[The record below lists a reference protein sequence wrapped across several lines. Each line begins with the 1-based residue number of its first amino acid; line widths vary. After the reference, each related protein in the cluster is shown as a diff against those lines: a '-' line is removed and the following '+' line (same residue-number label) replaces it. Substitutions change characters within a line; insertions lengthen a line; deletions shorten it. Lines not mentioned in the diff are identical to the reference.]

1 MYGPSSGRAHAILL
15 SWSSVGGDTPLL
27 ASAVHQ
33 PWPVASSNATCTAS
47 EKLASSRT
55 FTVHPR
61 TGSGRH
67 TPSSPHFHKRRCR
80 KGWPLKADQLTR
92 ISSDNPRGN
101 VANRLPFSTGPSLAG
116 NKGGT
121 SGRKGRAA
129 GPFAFLLGRFALMCL
144 SVLGANGLPSQ
155 QQRARRHQHRPAL
168 LLPAPRTA
176 PTMRGTRPSIHW
188 H

>member
-1 MYGPSSGRAHAILL
+1 MPYCYNGRASGGIPPSWHLL
-15 SWSSVGGDTPLL
+15 G
-27 ASAVHQ
+27 HQ

-116 NKGGT
+116 NKGGA
-121 SGRKGRAA
+121 SGRKGKAA
-129 GPFAFLLGRFALMCL
+129 GPFAFLLGRFALMSL

-155 QQRARRHQHRPAL
+155 QPPARRHQRRPAL
-168 LLPAPRTA
+168 LLRAPHTA
-176 PTMRGTRPSIHW
+176 PTMCGTRHAIHS